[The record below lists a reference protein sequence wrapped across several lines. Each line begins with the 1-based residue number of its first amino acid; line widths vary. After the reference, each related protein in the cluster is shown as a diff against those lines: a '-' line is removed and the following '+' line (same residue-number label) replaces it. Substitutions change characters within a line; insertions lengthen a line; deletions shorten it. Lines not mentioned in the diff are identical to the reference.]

1 MDMEEVYLRQIT
13 EYLKKQNELQDA
25 NNDLMKESLQRLSEQ
40 K

>member
-13 EYLKKQNELQDA
+13 EHLKKQNELQDA
-25 NNDLMKESLQRLSEQ
+25 NNDLMKKLLQKLSEQ

>member
-13 EYLKKQNELQDA
+13 EHLKKQNKLQDA
-25 NNDLMKESLQRLSEQ
+25 NNDLMKDLLQRLSEQ

>member
-13 EYLKKQNELQDA
+13 EHLKKQNELQDA
-25 NNDLMKESLQRLSEQ
+25 NNDLMKKLLQILSEQ

>member
-13 EYLKKQNELQDA
+13 EHLKKHNELQDA
-25 NNDLMKESLQRLSEQ
+25 NNNLLKELLQRLGEQ